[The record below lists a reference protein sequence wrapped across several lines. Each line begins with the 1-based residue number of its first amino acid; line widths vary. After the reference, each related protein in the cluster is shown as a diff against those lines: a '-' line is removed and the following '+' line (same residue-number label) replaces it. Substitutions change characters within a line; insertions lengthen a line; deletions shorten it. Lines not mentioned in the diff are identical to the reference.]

1 MSKDYVTQEIHYGKF
16 LDNLSAP
23 VSLLLL
29 LFTSGS
35 SWDPLFLHVI
45 PSIQEISFLIDVLPE
60 DKGFFLSTYYLSF
73 KIAVATHLLN
83 RQQILG

>member
-1 MSKDYVTQEIHYGKF
+1 MSKVYETQEIHYGKF
-16 LDNLSAP
+16 LDNLSAL
-23 VSLLLL
+23 VLLLLL

-35 SWDPLFLHVI
+35 SWDPLFLYII
-45 PSIQEISFLIDVLPE
+45 PSIQEISFFVDVLPE
-60 DKGFFLSTYYLSF
+60 DKGFFLPTYYHSF